1 MNTSALRRLEHPK
14 SKSIPPLYD
23 LQYVSQPSY
32 SVDSTINM
40 HTTPVE
46 KNVGVSENGE
56 KTGYFIG
63 IMMTDQWISGH
74 PPWNC
79 HRWVPGRHQPG
90 VSRSRLWTFLPTW
103 EQRWRRTR
111 QAVST
116 TPQVLHWELF
126 FAYGKSQKMEIS
138 ENRGTSGT
146 PKSSMLIGFSI
157 IHQPFWGTYGNSQMA
172 VFSGLAGLDFCWL
185 PICRGEVVERWSQN
199 GMHSRLKMTIS
210 CQKWYTFQRENAFSL
225 ILQIGCWSL
234 ASCISWS
241 TGRTGINHS

>member
-74 PPWNC
+74 PPETAIAEY
-79 HRWVPGRHQPG
+79 PGDTNLGFRDRGCERSFRPENNVGDGRGKPSPPRHKCFIG
-90 VSRSRLWTFLPTW
+90 SSFLPMVNPKK
-103 EQRWRRTR
+103 WRFPKIGVPR
-111 QAVST
+111 VPPNHPCWSDF
-116 TPQVLHWELF
+116 PSYISHFGVL
-126 FAYGKSQKMEIS
+126 ME
-138 ENRGTSGT
+138 T
-146 PKSSMLIGFSI
+146 PKWLSFQGLLDSI
-157 IHQPFWGTYGNSQMA
+157 SAGYLSAGVKSLNGDLKMGCIQGLKWPFHARSDIL
-172 VFSGLAGLDFCWL
+172 F
-185 PICRGEVVERWSQN
+185 REK
-199 GMHSRLKMTIS
+199 MHSRWFYKLDAEV
-210 CQKWYTFQRENAFSL
+210 WLRAL
-225 ILQIGCWSL
+225 VGLQVEL
-234 ASCISWS
+234 A
-241 TGRTGINHS
+241 